1 MLFCRDDF
9 TTFILIKY
17 STKSNISLSITLIS
31 SQISSHSDQLIV
43 YIVEYSGC
51 VQKFKVGTVR
61 ARRRV
66 DLHDQDIITG
76 RRASLSQ
83 HELSPHA
90 AFDKYWQKI
99 SQISWILKLVD
110 HLSELHLKWKL
121 TNKEQKSLS
130 SWQQIL
136 LIFHVSVVVF
146 AMSTANFFCGL
157 EMPSS
162 LLCARAFKDRMAHR
176 VKAKGGW
183 RDDVQVVRER
193 ANVVSVSTPH
203 ANQRLTCVHTLCRR
217 IF

>member
-136 LIFHVSVVVF
+136 LIFHVSVVVVF

-157 EMPSS
+157 EMPSA
-162 LLCARAFKDRMAHR
+162 LLCASVQGSHGTSGEGKR
-176 VKAKGGW
+176 GLEGW
-183 RDDVQVVRER
+183 CASGERESECR
-193 ANVVSVSTPH
+193 FRQHAARKSTL
-203 ANQRLTCVHTLCRR
+203 NMCTHTL
-217 IF
+217 